1 MNYENTPTPDSY
13 LTIRQPVAAQLKEKG
28 SRFLGWAAPVENK
41 TEAQTFLTQTTKKYF
56 DATHHCYA
64 YRLGVGVHTLAR
76 HSDAGEPTGT
86 AGLPIYQ
93 VIEGRNLSNLMVI
106 VTRYF
111 GGVKLGKGGLVRA
124 YRNTT
129 MLTLDQAQIIEKFIT
144 NQVRV
149 QLPYARTGEVLHL
162 IQQYQGTLQF
172 TDYAHEVTLIV
183 TLRQS
188 LVTRF
193 STKLIELTQNQVKIE
208 IIN

>member
-41 TEAQTFLTQTTKKYF
+41 AEAQTFLTQTAKKYF

-64 YRLGVGVHTLAR
+64 YRLGVGVNTLAR
-76 HSDAGEPTGT
+76 YSDAGEPTGT

-124 YRNTT
+124 YRDTT
-129 MLTLDQAQIIEKFIT
+129 VLTLDQAQIIEKFIT

-149 QLPYARTGEVLHL
+149 QIPYARTGEVLHL
-162 IQQYQGTLQF
+162 IQQLQGTLQF
-172 TDYAHEVTLIV
+172 SDYAHEVTLIV

-208 IIN
+208 TVN